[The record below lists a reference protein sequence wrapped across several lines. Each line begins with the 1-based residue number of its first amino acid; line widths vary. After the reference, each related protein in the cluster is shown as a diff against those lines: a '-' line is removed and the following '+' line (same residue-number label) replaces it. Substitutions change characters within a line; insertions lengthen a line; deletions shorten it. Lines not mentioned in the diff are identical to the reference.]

1 MLTATVLVG
10 GLATVMFL
18 PMLQQPRQVRPTGNT
33 SDPRQTLA
41 AMAHS
46 SRFVEF
52 YPQAATEAQRQAEA
66 SPASLSGRTILTSAP
81 ASAQQENRSPEVGVA
96 GTGFRPEP
104 STFPPAFGGQP
115 LPPFGNGPAFGTPLQ
130 DTAAESFANYDAD
143 AAAETDDSSAADSPQ
158 LRVPIQ
164 TETTQAIANT
174 EEVAP
179 APFPVIEQ
187 SQTPSAV
194 DATTVART
202 RSQIAAPAVQQPFKT
217 SQQGYPAAAVSQNA
231 VDGAPM
237 QPRHLPPGSVYAPV
251 TVNVDA
257 GQMTDQ
263 FLRMEARIAELLA
276 AQTGQQQ
283 PSKETVRRRNSR
295 AERQQVNRHVQVQ
308 QEAAESIRAM
318 EREMKQLM
326 AEFRTLKSETD
337 ARLQELSSAAD
348 RANVAQQLM
357 ESYKRALEQ
366 EQRLRVARSAWTQE
380 SRTPQQSAAPTTKT
394 LPEPAAAKVPVQL
407 PPPRANSS
415 PAPTAGSQMV
425 EVAVPARSISQ
436 TTVPDAHSDSIPL
449 RPMNSNTDTID
460 IPFPPAEPVVE
471 PPVPALPQFQG
482 DSKAT
487 DSSNHDER
495 PSTQFSTFPVD
506 GVATDRPVEL
516 PIADANSE
524 EASFQ
529 TESRSPTQVLPAP
542 KTAKAKSNV
551 QAVSSTKPAA
561 SSQQRSSEQTT
572 SKSSVAANPVP
583 PATMVD
589 GPSKVGFEHVY
600 RFKMEGAEVAPAKEI
615 AGTGKVCPDCG
626 RVHGAN
632 VRHATRSTAPTA
644 TDDRATRAVRPASH
658 QSQQATAST
667 QTAKKQNSS
676 RPVRPG
682 SAPRVT
688 QSRPQMSIT
697 AGSRLRPSDDDE
709 FSDGTTTAM
718 DRSSNRTAARGTN
731 RHVLKS
737 AGEVKP
743 EENSAARPTIM
754 HRVSATL
761 RMLSNRVIE

>member
-33 SDPRQTLA
+33 SDPRQALA

-52 YPQAATEAQRQAEA
+52 YPQAPTETLGEPAGSSA
-66 SPASLSGRTILTSAP
+66 SPAGRTILTSAT
-81 ASAQQENRSPEVGVA
+81 ASAQQENRSPEVGVG

-130 DTAAESFANYDAD
+130 ETAAESFANHDAD
-143 AAAETDDSSAADSPQ
+143 ATAETDNSSAADSQQ
-158 LRVPIQ
+158 LRVPISV
-164 TETTQAIANT
+164 EAEQAIANT

-179 APFPVIEQ
+179 APFPVLEQ
-187 SQTPSAV
+187 PQTPTAV
-194 DATTVART
+194 DATTVAKS
-202 RSQIAAPAVQQPFKT
+202 RSQVAEPAVQPPVAA

-231 VDGAPM
+231 VDGAHM

-326 AEFRTLKSETD
+326 AEFKTLKSETD

-380 SRTPQQSAAPTTKT
+380 SNAPQQSAAPATKT
-394 LPEPAAAKVPVQL
+394 LPEPSAARVQVQL
-407 PPPRANSS
+407 PPPRANST
-415 PAPTAGSQMV
+415 PAPTADSQMV

-449 RPMNSNTDTID
+449 RTMDSDADTIA

-471 PPVPALPQFQG
+471 PPVPALPEFKG

-487 DSSNHDER
+487 DSSNHDEG

-506 GVATDRPVEL
+506 GVSSDRPVEL
-516 PIADANSE
+516 PIADAGSDE
-524 EASFQ
+524 VSFQ

-542 KTAKAKSNV
+542 KKAKLKSNF

-572 SKSSVAANPVP
+572 SKSTVAANPVP

-600 RFKMEGAEVAPAKEI
+600 RFKMEGAEVAPARKV
-615 AGTGKVCPDCG
+615 AGAGKVCPDCG
-626 RVHGAN
+626 RVHGPN
-632 VRHATRSTAPTA
+632 VRHAARSTALDE
-644 TDDRATRAVRPASH
+644 TDDRTGRTVRPASH
-658 QSQQATAST
+658 QSQQATVSAQPS
-667 QTAKKQNSS
+667 KKQTSS
-676 RPVRPG
+676 RPIRSG
-682 SAPRVT
+682 SAPAAT
-688 QSRPQMSIT
+688 QSRPQMST
-697 AGSRLRPSDDDE
+697 AAGSRLRPSDDDE
-709 FSDGTTTAM
+709 FSEGTTTAM
-718 DRSSNRTAARGTN
+718 DRSANRTAARGTN

-737 AGEVKP
+737 AGEAKP
-743 EENSAARPTIM
+743 EHDSAPRPTLM

-761 RMLSNRVIE
+761 RMLSNRVTE